1 MKVFLISAAALAMS
15 ILTVPPAAAQ
25 KDPACMEK
33 CNRDNPRDAGLH
45 QQQRATA
52 VRNCVQAC
60 PRSHVGRETLGCPA
74 ASPILFGLTPNRR
87 RWHLKAVETSIS
99 VQAKRSPPLPLFR
112 P

>member
-1 MKVFLISAAALAMS
+1 MKLLLISAAALTLSM
-15 ILTVPPAAAQ
+15 LTVTPAAAQ

-60 PRSHVGRETLGCPA
+60 PRA
-74 ASPILFGLTPNRR
+74 
-87 RWHLKAVETSIS
+87 TSGG
-99 VQAKRSPPLPLFR
+99 KR
-112 P
+112 